1 MVEKGV
7 KKDER
12 NPYYWIDE
20 DEPSYI
26 SDDPREGIIWRCNYT
41 FIRILALPHNEDY
54 ILKDIWFDD
63 GPPEWVINAINRI
76 NSNALVSRSL
86 FDMVWDWDEN
96 ED

>member
-20 DEPSYI
+20 DEPDYI
-26 SDDPREGIIWRCNYT
+26 SDDPREGIIWRSNYT

-54 ILKDIWFDD
+54 ILKDIWVDD
-63 GPPEWVINAINRI
+63 NPPEWVMDAINRI
-76 NSNALVSRSL
+76 NCDFPDSRSC
-86 FDMVWDWDEN
+86 FDAVWDWN
-96 ED
+96 EDED

>member
-1 MVEKGV
+1 MKEIRTIVV
-7 KKDER
+7 HR
-12 NPYYWIDE
+12 IDE
-20 DEPSYI
+20 DEPEYI
-26 SDDPREGIIWRCNYT
+26 SDDPREGIIWRSNYT

-63 GPPEWVINAINRI
+63 DPPEWVIDAIDRI
-76 NSNALVSRSL
+76 CCDFPDSRSC

>member
-1 MVEKGV
+1 MKEIRTIVV
-7 KKDER
+7 H
-12 NPYYWIDE
+12 WIDE

-41 FIRILALPHNEDY
+41 FVRILALPHNEDY

-63 GPPEWVINAINRI
+63 GLPEWVMYAIDGI
-76 NSNALVSRSL
+76 DSNAPDSRAC
-86 FDMVWDWDEN
+86 FDAVWDWDEN

>member
-1 MVEKGV
+1 MKEIRTIVV
-7 KKDER
+7 H
-12 NPYYWIDE
+12 WIDE

-41 FIRILALPHNEDY
+41 FVRILALPHNKDY

-63 GPPEWVINAINRI
+63 GLPEWVMYAIDGI
-76 NSNALVSRSL
+76 NSNAPDSRAC
-86 FDMVWDWDEN
+86 FDAVWDWDEN

>member
-1 MVEKGV
+1 MKEIRTIVV
-7 KKDER
+7 H
-12 NPYYWIDE
+12 WIDE

-41 FIRILALPHNEDY
+41 FVRILALPHNEDY

-63 GPPEWVINAINRI
+63 GLPEWVMYAIDGI
-76 NSNALVSRSL
+76 NSNAPDSRAC
-86 FDMVWDWDEN
+86 FDAVWDWDEN